1 MARIVLD
8 GESLTPGAVA
18 AVARDGEAV
27 ALAPAARARNADA
40 RATLAALLERG
51 EDVYG
56 ATTGV
61 GALRDRQIDPPD
73 REQLQWNLLRSH
85 AVDAGPALPADV
97 VRAAMVVRANQLGAG
112 GAGVA
117 EDLLDALVRA
127 LNQGR
132 VPQVRQFG
140 SLGTGDVAGLAQI
153 ALTLLGDGGSPHD
166 QGTIRL
172 GLRDAVGFTSS
183 NAITIGR
190 AALLAEDLAAL
201 HDCWLTVAALSFEA
215 AGADPVVLDE
225 RVHAASRGGGQC
237 VVAARMRRLLS
248 HAGAGIAGDA
258 SLSVAAS
265 TGQVAVMQLVQDP
278 YPFRVLP
285 QVDGVAS
292 DALQSLHAV
301 LVRELNVRGENAL
314 IADERAWPNG
324 NFHGAALAAALDALR
339 AAVAQSASLIAARI
353 SCLLDPRLTGLPPFL
368 AAEPGLQSGMMM
380 LEYTGQSAAAE
391 ARALAAP
398 MAAQAVGA
406 SLGVE
411 SHGSLAAT
419 SARYAAEQLDAVRVL
434 VGTELVVAMRALEL
448 SRRVPRGAGTSRLFA
463 LARERLPA
471 GLEDR
476 RFSEDVEAAVRLV
489 ASWVPAA

>member
-153 ALTLLGDGGSPHD
+153 ALTLLCDGGSPHD
-166 QGTIRL
+166 QGKIRL

-225 RVHAASRGGGQC
+225 RVNAASRGGGQC
-237 VVAARMRRLLS
+237 VVAAR
-248 HAGAGIAGDA
+248 
-258 SLSVAAS
+258 
-265 TGQVAVMQLVQDP
+265 
-278 YPFRVLP
+278 
-285 QVDGVAS
+285 
-292 DALQSLHAV
+292 
-301 LVRELNVRGENAL
+301 
-314 IADERAWPNG
+314 
-324 NFHGAALAAALDALR
+324 
-339 AAVAQSASLIAARI
+339 
-353 SCLLDPRLTGLPPFL
+353 
-368 AAEPGLQSGMMM
+368 
-380 LEYTGQSAAAE
+380 
-391 ARALAAP
+391 
-398 MAAQAVGA
+398 
-406 SLGVE
+406 
-411 SHGSLAAT
+411 
-419 SARYAAEQLDAVRVL
+419 
-434 VGTELVVAMRALEL
+434 
-448 SRRVPRGAGTSRLFA
+448 
-463 LARERLPA
+463 
-471 GLEDR
+471 
-476 RFSEDVEAAVRLV
+476 
-489 ASWVPAA
+489 

>member
-8 GESLTPGAVA
+8 GETLTPPAVA
-18 AVARDGEAV
+18 AVARGGKAV

-40 RATLAALLERG
+40 RATLEALLERG

-61 GALRDRQIDPPD
+61 GALRDRQIDSAD

-85 AVDAGPALPADV
+85 AVDAGPPLPAEV

-117 EDLLDALVRA
+117 EELLDALVRA
-127 LNQGR
+127 LNEGR
-132 VPQVRQFG
+132 VPRVRQFG
-140 SLGTGDVAGLAQI
+140 SLGTGDLAGLAQI
-153 ALTLLGDGGSPHD
+153 ALTLLGDGGSSND

-190 AALLAEDLAAL
+190 AALIAVDLAAL
-201 HDCWLTVAALSFEA
+201 HDCWLSVAALSFEA
-215 AGADPVVLDE
+215 AAADPVVLDE
-225 RVHAASRGGGQC
+225 RVHAASRGGGQYA
-237 VVAARMRRLLS
+237 VAARMRRLLS
-248 HAGAGIAGDA
+248 GAGAGTASDA
-258 SLSVAAS
+258 DMSVVAS
-265 TGQVAVMQLVQDP
+265 GGQVAVMQLVQDP

-285 QVDGVAS
+285 QVDGVAA
-292 DALQSLHAV
+292 DAVQSLHAV
-301 LVRELNVRGENAL
+301 LERELNVRGENAL
-314 IADERAWPNG
+314 IADKQAWPNG

-353 SCLLDPRLTGLPPFL
+353 SCLLDPRLTGLPSFL

-391 ARALAAP
+391 ARALAVP

-411 SHGSLAAT
+411 SHASLAAT

-434 VGTELVVAMRALEL
+434 VATELVVAMRALEL

-463 LARERLPA
+463 LARERLPV